1 MCNCSGKDETA
12 RYGKEGKYK
21 GGYVSA
27 WDEDMKIWLIE
38 WIDYSLLVMT
48 VLSSENDSSGFA
60 NGVNIDF
67 VQF

>member
-38 WIDYSLLVMT
+38 WMDYLLLVMT
-48 VLSSENDSSGFA
+48 VLSSENGFA
-60 NGVNIDF
+60 NRDNIDF
-67 VQF
+67 VEF